1 MNMMHLLRAAAL
13 CASAVLLVACG
24 GGDGA
29 APSTSTAPKEFTPW
43 ASPAMFV
50 PEGQA
55 SVSMPLT
62 CKDYNSSPVTS
73 ATLQITSA
81 GDLVFSGAVGTATLA
96 ELVKV
101 KYAEATYRYIDSTL
115 QEGNSGASVEL
126 NKDDTEM
133 AATWQERRGYSDF
146 YARNEGE
153 EGTYSCSLPS
163 GSASFSLK
171 RPLSEERLAATVLK
185 GVNEMSKDKLE
196 GDNPF
201 GALSNGVAYW
211 DNHKYDLTSGSAAQN
226 AIRYFS
232 LNLSTG
238 VMTGSPTPS
247 MPQTSPTNLR
257 LALPTT
263 TSTYGYFNE
272 EDNKG
277 EKYFYLDIWP
287 SIGARIAIRF
297 DVIGNFLKP
306 YSWLDFRE

>member
-1 MNMMHLLRAAAL
+1 MNTWHTLKCAAL
-13 CASAVLLVACG
+13 IASTAILAACG
-24 GGDGA
+24 GSDGA
-29 APSTSTAPKEFTPW
+29 ASSTSTAPKEFTPW

-62 CKDYNSSPVTS
+62 CLDYNSLPVTS

-101 KYAEATYRYIDSTL
+101 KYAEATYRYIDSRL
-115 QEGNSGASVEL
+115 EEGNSAAYVEL
-126 NKDDTEM
+126 QKDDTEIY
-133 AATWQERRGYSDF
+133 AQWREDGYTNF
-146 YARNEGE
+146 YAQIEGE
-153 EGTYSCSLPS
+153 EGSHRCSLPS

-185 GVNEMSKDKLE
+185 GVNQMSKDELD

-211 DNHKYDLTSGSAAQN
+211 DNHEDDTSSESAAQN

-247 MPQTSPTNLR
+247 VPQTSPTNLR

-263 TSTYGYFNE
+263 TSTYGYFAE
-272 EDNKG
+272 EDSEG
-277 EKYFYLDIWP
+277 QKYFELDIRP
-287 SIGARIAIRF
+287 SIGARIGIFF
-297 DVIGNFLKP
+297 DVVGNFLKP
-306 YSWLDFRE
+306 DSYLYFDN